1 MKGFARPGALRPGN
15 KIALLTP
22 ATVVKEEYLLGG
34 EAAIR
39 AHGYEPVRMPG
50 FAVGADGRFAGS
62 ADTRLHDLLT
72 ALENPDIKAI
82 WCGRGGYGAV
92 QLISR
97 VPLSLVAKSPKWLI
111 GFSDVCALHSLWLRA
126 GVQALHAPMFRR
138 LSDHPADEI
147 TEQIFALLGGLCENE
162 ADGAIHP
169 LQQCGVA
176 SGRLIGGN
184 VSVLGDLAATPFD
197 QAAILADEPFILLI
211 EDVAES
217 LSRLQRRLWRL
228 RLSGL
233 LNRAEGIVVGQ
244 FTACPGGVNFSSAEE
259 MIADLLREWH
269 IDCPVAYNF
278 PAGHDDCNLPLL
290 IGARTRLEVTPYAVA
305 LTQES
310 I

>member
-1 MKGFARPGALRPGN
+1 ML
-15 KIALLTP
+15 
-22 ATVVKEEYLLGG
+22 
-34 EAAIR
+34 
-39 AHGYEPVRMPG
+39 
-50 FAVGADGRFAGS
+50 
-62 ADTRLHDLLT
+62 
-72 ALENPDIKAI
+72 
-82 WCGRGGYGAV
+82 
-92 QLISR
+92 
-97 VPLSLVAKSPKWLI
+97 
-111 GFSDVCALHSLWLRA
+111 
-126 GVQALHAPMFRR
+126 RR
-138 LSDHPADEI
+138 LTDHPADEI

-290 IGARTRLEVTPYAVA
+290 IGARTRLEVTPCAVA

>member
-1 MKGFARPGALRPGN
+1 MKGFARPAALRPGN

-50 FAVGADGRFAGS
+50 FAAGADGRFAGS

-126 GVQALHAPMFRR
+126 GVQALHAPMLRR
-138 LSDHPADEI
+138 LTDHPADEI

-290 IGARTRLEVTPYAVA
+290 IGARTRLEVTPCAVA